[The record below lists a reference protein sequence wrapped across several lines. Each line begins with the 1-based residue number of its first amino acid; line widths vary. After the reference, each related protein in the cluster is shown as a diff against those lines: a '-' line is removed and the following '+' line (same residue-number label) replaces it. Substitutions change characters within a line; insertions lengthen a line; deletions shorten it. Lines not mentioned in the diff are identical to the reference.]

1 MQLSRTQWL
10 DQGLITLAE
19 KGPQYVKIDVLCL
32 ELGVTKGSFYHHF
45 SHHAEFVS
53 GLLDHWESTHTR
65 QLIEAV
71 AGVATASE
79 RADRLSQLVFSKD
92 MRPEV
97 AMRAWGKSHPE
108 VAARVNAVDAQRL
121 EYLTELAASMGA
133 NAPQAK
139 LLARM
144 GYAQLVGIQHLSAHI
159 TADEAVEMDQALHAM
174 VYAQLQGHP

>member
-1 MQLSRTQWL
+1 MQVSRTQWL
-10 DQGLITLAE
+10 DQGLLTLAD
-19 KGPQYVKIDVLCL
+19 KGPQYVKIDVLCQ

-45 SHHAEFVS
+45 NHHADFVS
-53 GLLDHWESTHTR
+53 ALLDHWESTHTR

-71 AGVATASE
+71 ASATTASE
-79 RADRLSQLVFSKD
+79 RAERLSQLVYSKD

-108 VAARVNAVDAQRL
+108 VAARVNAVDTQRL
-121 EYLTELAASMGA
+121 QYLTELAVSMGA
-133 NAPQAK
+133 NEKQAK

-159 TADEAVEMDQALHAM
+159 TPDEAVEMDQALHAM

>member
-1 MQLSRTQWL
+1 MQLSRAQWL
-10 DQGLITLAE
+10 DQGLRTLAE
-19 KGPQYVKIDVLCL
+19 KGPQFVKIDVLCQ

-45 SHHAEFVS
+45 NHHADFVS
-53 GLLDHWESTHTR
+53 ALLDHWESTHTR

-71 AGVATASE
+71 AGVATTRE
-79 RADRLSQLVFSKD
+79 RAERLSQLVYSKD

>member
-10 DQGLITLAE
+10 DQGLLTLAD
-19 KGPQYVKIDVLCL
+19 KGPQYVKIDVLCQ

-45 SHHAEFVS
+45 NHHADFVS
-53 GLLDHWESTHTR
+53 ALLDHWESTHTR

-71 AGVATASE
+71 ASATTASE
-79 RADRLSQLVFSKD
+79 RAERLSQLVYSKD

-108 VAARVNAVDAQRL
+108 VAARVNAVDTQRL
-121 EYLTELAASMGA
+121 QYLTELAVSMGA
-133 NAPQAK
+133 NEKQAK

-144 GYAQLVGIQHLSAHI
+144 GYAQLVGIQHLSEHI
-159 TADEAVEMDQALHAM
+159 TADDAVKMDQALHAM

>member
-10 DQGLITLAE
+10 DQGLLTLAD
-19 KGPQYVKIDVLCL
+19 KGPQYVKIDVLCQ

-45 SHHAEFVS
+45 NHHADFVS
-53 GLLDHWESTHTR
+53 ALLDPWESTHTR

-71 AGVATASE
+71 ASATSASE
-79 RADRLSQLVFSKD
+79 RAERLSQLVYSKD

-108 VAARVNAVDAQRL
+108 VAARVNAVDTQRL
-121 EYLTELAASMGA
+121 QYLTELAVSMGA
-133 NAPQAK
+133 NEKQAK

-174 VYAQLQGHP
+174 VYAQLQGQS

>member
-1 MQLSRTQWL
+1 MQVSRAQWL
-10 DQGLITLAE
+10 DQGLRTLAE
-19 KGPQYVKIDVLCL
+19 KGPQFVKIDLLCQ

-45 SHHAEFVS
+45 NHHADFVS
-53 GLLDHWESTHTR
+53 GLLDYWESTHTR

-71 AGVATASE
+71 AGVATTHE
-79 RADRLSQLVFSKD
+79 RAERLSQLVFSKD

-121 EYLTELAASMGA
+121 EYLTELATSMGVTEV
-133 NAPQAK
+133 QAK

-144 GYAQLVGIQHLSAHI
+144 AYAQLVGIQHLSAHI
-159 TADEAVEMDQALHAM
+159 TVDEAVEMDQALHAM

>member
-10 DQGLITLAE
+10 DQGLLTLAD
-19 KGPQYVKIDVLCL
+19 KGPQYVKIDVLCQ

-45 SHHAEFVS
+45 NHHADFVS
-53 GLLDHWESTHTR
+53 ALLDHWESTHTR

-71 AGVATASE
+71 ASATTASE
-79 RADRLSQLVFSKD
+79 RAERLSQLVYSKD

-108 VAARVNAVDAQRL
+108 VAARVNAVDTQRL
-121 EYLTELAASMGA
+121 QYLTELAVSMGA
-133 NAPQAK
+133 NEKQAK

-144 GYAQLVGIQHLSAHI
+144 GYAQLVGIQHLSEHI
-159 TADEAVEMDQALHAM
+159 TADDAVEMDQALHAM

>member
-10 DQGLITLAE
+10 DQGLLTLAE

-45 SHHAEFVS
+45 SHHADFVS
-53 GLLDHWESTHTR
+53 ALLDHWESTHTR

-79 RADRLSQLVFSKD
+79 RAESLSQLVFSKD

>member
-1 MQLSRTQWL
+1 MQVSRAQWL
-10 DQGLITLAE
+10 DQGLLTLAE
-19 KGPQYVKIDVLCL
+19 KGPQFVKIDVLCQ

-45 SHHAEFVS
+45 SNHAVFVS

-71 AGVATASE
+71 ASATTASE
-79 RADRLSQLVFSKD
+79 RAERLSQLVYSKD

-121 EYLTELAASMGA
+121 KYLTELAVSMGA
-133 NAPQAK
+133 NEKQAQ

-144 GYAQLVGIQHLSAHI
+144 GYAQLVGIQHLSTHI
-159 TADEAVEMDQALHAM
+159 NTDEAVEMDQALHAM
-174 VYAQLQGHP
+174 VYAQLQGHS

>member
-10 DQGLITLAE
+10 DQGLLTLAD
-19 KGPQYVKIDVLCL
+19 KGPQYVKIDVLCQ

-45 SHHAEFVS
+45 NHHADFVS
-53 GLLDHWESTHTR
+53 ALLDHWESTHTR

-71 AGVATASE
+71 ASATSASE
-79 RADRLSQLVFSKD
+79 RAERLSQLVYSKD

-97 AMRAWGKSHPE
+97 AMRAWGQSHPE
-108 VAARVNAVDAQRL
+108 VAARVNAVDTQRL
-121 EYLTELAASMGA
+121 QYLTELAVSMGA
-133 NAPQAK
+133 NEKQAK

-144 GYAQLVGIQHLSAHI
+144 GYAQLVGIQHLSEHI

-174 VYAQLQGHP
+174 VYA

>member
-1 MQLSRTQWL
+1 M
-10 DQGLITLAE
+10 
-19 KGPQYVKIDVLCL
+19 LCQ

-45 SHHAEFVS
+45 NHHADFVS
-53 GLLDHWESTHTR
+53 ALLDHWESTHTR

-71 AGVATASE
+71 ASATTASE
-79 RADRLSQLVFSKD
+79 RAERLSQLVYSKD

-108 VAARVNAVDAQRL
+108 VAARVNAVDTQRL
-121 EYLTELAASMGA
+121 QYLTELAVSMGA
-133 NAPQAK
+133 NEKQAK

-144 GYAQLVGIQHLSAHI
+144 GYAQLVGIQHLSEHI
-159 TADEAVEMDQALHAM
+159 TTDDAVEMDQALHAM

>member
-10 DQGLITLAE
+10 DQGLLTLAD
-19 KGPQYVKIDVLCL
+19 KGPQYVKIDVLCQ

-45 SHHAEFVS
+45 NHHADFVS
-53 GLLDHWESTHTR
+53 ALLDHWESTHTR

-71 AGVATASE
+71 ASATTASE
-79 RADRLSQLVFSKD
+79 RAERLSQLVYSKD

-97 AMRAWGKSHPE
+97 AMRAWGQSHPE
-108 VAARVNAVDAQRL
+108 VAARVNAVDTQRL
-121 EYLTELAASMGA
+121 QYLTELAVSMGA
-133 NAPQAK
+133 NEKQAK

-144 GYAQLVGIQHLSAHI
+144 GYAQLVGIQHLSEHI

-174 VYAQLQGHP
+174 VYAQLQGQS

>member
-10 DQGLITLAE
+10 DQGLLTLAD
-19 KGPQYVKIDVLCL
+19 KGPQYVKIDVLCQ

-45 SHHAEFVS
+45 NHHADFVS
-53 GLLDHWESTHTR
+53 ALLDHWESTHTR

-71 AGVATASE
+71 ASATSASE
-79 RADRLSQLVFSKD
+79 RAERLSQLVYSKD

-108 VAARVNAVDAQRL
+108 VAARVNAVDTQRL
-121 EYLTELAASMGA
+121 QYLTELAVSMGA
-133 NAPQAK
+133 NEKQAK

-174 VYAQLQGHP
+174 VYAQLQGQS

>member
-10 DQGLITLAE
+10 DQGLLTLAD
-19 KGPQYVKIDVLCL
+19 KGPQYVKIDVLCQ

-45 SHHAEFVS
+45 NHHADFVS
-53 GLLDHWESTHTR
+53 ALLDHWESTHTR

-71 AGVATASE
+71 ASATTASE
-79 RADRLSQLVFSKD
+79 RAERLSQLVYSKD

-108 VAARVNAVDAQRL
+108 VAARVNAVDTQRL
-121 EYLTELAASMGA
+121 QYLTELAVSMGA
-133 NAPQAK
+133 NEKQAK

-144 GYAQLVGIQHLSAHI
+144 GYAQLVGIQHLSEHI

>member
-1 MQLSRTQWL
+1 MQVSRAQWL
-10 DQGLITLAE
+10 DQGLLTLAV
-19 KGPQYVKIDVLCL
+19 KGPQFVKIDVLCQ

-45 SHHAEFVS
+45 NHHADFVS
-53 GLLDHWESTHTR
+53 ALLDHWESTHTS

-71 AGVATASE
+71 AGVATTRE
-79 RADRLSQLVFSKD
+79 RAERLSQLVYSKD

-121 EYLTELAASMGA
+121 KYLTELAISMGA
-133 NAPQAK
+133 NEKQAQ

-144 GYAQLVGIQHLSAHI
+144 GYAQLVGIQHLNAYI
-159 TADEAVEMDQALHAM
+159 TADEAAEMDQALHAM
-174 VYAQLQGHP
+174 VYAQLQGHS

>member
-1 MQLSRTQWL
+1 MQVSRTQWL
-10 DQGLITLAE
+10 DQGLLTLAD
-19 KGPQYVKIDVLCL
+19 KGPQYVKIDVLCQ

-45 SHHAEFVS
+45 NHHADFVS
-53 GLLDHWESTHTR
+53 ALLDHWESTHTR

-71 AGVATASE
+71 ASATTASE
-79 RADRLSQLVFSKD
+79 RAERLSQLVYSKD

-108 VAARVNAVDAQRL
+108 VAARVNAVDTQRL
-121 EYLTELAASMGA
+121 QYLTELAVSMGA
-133 NAPQAK
+133 NEKQAK

-144 GYAQLVGIQHLSAHI
+144 GYAQLVGIQHLSEHI